1 MTDKIRKDTDERLKK
16 EKEKAR
22 KVEEERLK
30 KEKAEGEIIDD
41 LEEAEGKVIGKGI
54 DTKLKGLYDSQIN
67 EIMRPLDK
75 FGYLGTFSSDELN
88 KVAQKII

>member
-1 MTDKIRKDTDERLKK
+1 M
-16 EKEKAR
+16 
-22 KVEEERLK
+22 
-30 KEKAEGEIIDD
+30 
-41 LEEAEGKVIGKGI
+41 IGKGI